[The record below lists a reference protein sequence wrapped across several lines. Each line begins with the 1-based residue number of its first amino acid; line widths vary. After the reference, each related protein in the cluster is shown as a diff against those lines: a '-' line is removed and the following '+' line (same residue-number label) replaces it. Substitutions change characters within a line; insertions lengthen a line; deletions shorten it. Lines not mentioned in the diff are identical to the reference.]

1 MQIAKAVD
9 ILLSAS
15 PYMEE
20 ALMENLINISALARK
35 IKPDV
40 ERLTHKKVQENAI
53 IMAISRRPPS
63 CPYPVTKGIRDFME
77 KLGDLIVR
85 SGLSDHTFEN
95 SATLPGCQ
103 RQLMEAISNDKDVF
117 CTFSQ
122 GVMETTIVTSS
133 SLDKTIKKIF
143 AGEKRISQQTGL
155 SSVSIRLP
163 RDNTRISG
171 IYYHILKQLAWAGIN
186 ICEVISTSN
195 EISIV
200 VSEQD
205 VRRAFPILMG
215 LKQQQHISPV

>member
-9 ILLSAS
+9 ILLSSS
-15 PYMEE
+15 PYLEE
-20 ALMENLINISALARK
+20 ALMDHLINISALARK
-35 IKPDV
+35 LKPDV
-40 ERLTHKKVQENAI
+40 ERLTHKSVQESAI
-53 IMAISRRPPS
+53 IMAISRRPPA
-63 CPYPVTKGIRDFME
+63 CPFPVSKGIREFMR
-77 KLGDLIVR
+77 KLGDVIVR

-95 SATLPGCQ
+95 SATLPACQ
-103 RQLMEAISNDKDVF
+103 RQLMDAIVNDKDVF

-122 GVMETTIVTSS
+122 GVMETTVVASS
-133 SLDKTIKKIF
+133 ALDEEIKKIF
-143 AGEKRISQQTGL
+143 AGEKRISQQGGL

-205 VRRAFPILMG
+205 VQRAFPILMG
-215 LKQQQHISPV
+215 LKQQQF